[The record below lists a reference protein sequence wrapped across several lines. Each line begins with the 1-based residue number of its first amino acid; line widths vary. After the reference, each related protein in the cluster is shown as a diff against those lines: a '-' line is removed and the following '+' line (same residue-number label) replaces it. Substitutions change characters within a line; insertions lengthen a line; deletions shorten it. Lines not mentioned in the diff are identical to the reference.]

1 MKNLILIGMPG
12 CGKSTIGRKLAKR
25 LDLEF
30 IDLDLMIEKTYG
42 KKISDIFKE
51 IGEKGFRQLESK
63 ALSESVKT
71 EDRVIATGGGIVIV
85 DGNLSIAEN
94 GITVFVDRPLECI
107 SSDIKTG
114 NRPLLAG
121 SGAEKL
127 KKLYNERYDKYLSWA
142 NIHIINDKTAA
153 DAVEKILS
161 EVKLY
166 ENNGN

>member
-94 GITVFVDRPLECI
+94 GIIVFIDSLNV
-107 SSDIKTG
+107 
-114 NRPLLAG
+114 
-121 SGAEKL
+121 
-127 KKLYNERYDKYLSWA
+127 
-142 NIHIINDKTAA
+142 
-153 DAVEKILS
+153 
-161 EVKLY
+161 
-166 ENNGN
+166 